1 MVHDYKTIDLFG
13 KLLFETIILEPP
25 YKKPNLMHNEAC
37 FLYILKGEYDAI
49 SETERLRVEAEQSL
63 LMKCG
68 NYTCNMHPSKESK
81 TYQALAIHFYP
92 DILMKIYENKLPDFL
107 SQNLPLDSGMHKL
120 NNDLLIQKYIEGIL
134 FYFQN
139 QELVTEEILIL
150 KLKEIIL
157 LLNQTKNAP
166 AIRSL
171 LSNLFNPS
179 SHTFREIV
187 KAHYY
192 EPITL
197 EELAIL
203 NNQSLSTFKR
213 EFKKI
218 YNASPATYLR
228 DKKLEKAEKL
238 LLSTHLRTTDIA
250 YECGFSN
257 VSHFSKTFKN
267 KHRISPTTYKLT
279 HLDKS
284 LNFS

>member
-1 MVHDYKTIDLFG
+1 MVQDYKTINLFD
-13 KLLFETIILEPP
+13 KLLFETIILKPP
-25 YKKPNLMHNEAC
+25 YRKPNLMPNEAC
-37 FLYILKGEYDAI
+37 FLYIIKGEYDSI
-49 SETERLRVEAEQSL
+49 SETERLRIEAEESI

-68 NYTCNMHPSKESK
+68 NYTCNMHPSKDSG

-92 DILMKIYENKLPDFL
+92 EILLKIYENKLPSFL
-107 SQNLPLDSGMHKL
+107 SQNISQERSMTKL
-120 NNDLLIQKYIEGIL
+120 NNDVLIKKYIEGIL

-139 QELVTEEILIL
+139 PELATEEILIL

-166 AIRSL
+166 AIRSI
-171 LSNLFNPS
+171 LSNLFNPNS
-179 SHTFREIV
+179 YSFREIV

-192 EPITL
+192 ENITL

-218 YNASPATYLR
+218 YNISPATYLR
-228 DKKLEKAEKL
+228 EKKLDKSKEL
-238 LLSTHLRTTDIA
+238 LVSTDLRTTDIA

-267 KHRISPTTYKLT
+267 KHGISPSIFKLT
-279 HLDKS
+279 HLNKS
-284 LNFS
+284 LN